1 MAATKATSSSE
12 LTEPTT
18 ESGKPGV
25 VGRGSVLLSVTSAS
39 DADDGPFWAI
49 GSTSANAMM
58 AVMAVMAAMNFV
70 MPQPSAP
77 AFAGRLRCD
86 R

>member
-1 MAATKATSSSE
+1 MTATASAATSASE
-12 LTEPTT
+12 LTEPTNG
-18 ESGKPGV
+18 SSKPGLV
-25 VGRGSVLLSVTSAS
+25 DRDTVLSSVASAF

-49 GSTSANAMM
+49 GSTSAKTMM
-58 AVMAVMAAMNFV
+58 AATAAINFV
-70 MPQPSAP
+70 MPQPSTP